1 MAAGNLLVQDGVLAA
16 VIDFG
21 TCGVG
26 DPACDVTIAWTL
38 LADGSRE
45 AFRRRLSLGPG
56 TWARGRGWALWKA
69 LITYAGAIDT
79 DSAEADGAKRV
90 LGEIFAEYAR
100 ATWPASADRGSGQG
114 PRALRWRGDLDEH
127 RIGRR
132 RRHDAVS
139 DDVRAVEVANEA
151 FYRAIESADLDL
163 LDAVVLDGAAADA
176 VTSVH
181 PGWPMLRGR
190 SEVMRSFAAVMAGTP
205 YIQFILTDLDV
216 RTVGDVAVVTCSE
229 NILTGVERESDGSTE
244 LGFAAGRVVATN
256 VFRRTPT
263 GWRLWVHHASPVI
276 SPDDED
282 DDGDDDGDEKS

>member
-1 MAAGNLLVQDGVLAA
+1 M
-16 VIDFG
+16 
-21 TCGVG
+21 
-26 DPACDVTIAWTL
+26 
-38 LADGSRE
+38 
-45 AFRRRLSLGPG
+45 
-56 TWARGRGWALWKA
+56 
-69 LITYAGAIDT
+69 
-79 DSAEADGAKRV
+79 
-90 LGEIFAEYAR
+90 
-100 ATWPASADRGSGQG
+100 
-114 PRALRWRGDLDEH
+114 
-127 RIGRR
+127 
-132 RRHDAVS
+132 
-139 DDVRAVEVANEA
+139 RAVEVANEA